1 MLPINDARFAA
12 LRGLGFTGA
21 TNDMVLA
28 WLKSQLPVPVTGGNL
43 ITNPE
48 LAGGAASGP
57 VAGNNPP
64 TGWTLPFNTADSGPV
79 DIGGGIFEW
88 EMNLAQVAGRCAL
101 QRNLA
106 DDLVGEPAGTAIV
119 FTVECEN
126 PTTANYNVAL
136 SNQSSAGLA
145 ITGGQSRAAPLM
157 TQNLQTEFTI
167 TDPSILVAT
176 IRMGVGTTANNT
188 VGMILRNPGLYRVA
202 DTQSPRSSLPDAW
215 NSFLALQLGAAA
227 TGQRNDDWYG
237 YLGSLGHTGS
247 LNDRELQYWLSQIV
261 P

>member
-43 ITNPE
+43 IANPE

-57 VAGNNPP
+57 VAGNFPP
-64 TGWTLPFNTADSGPV
+64 TGWTLPFNTADSAPV
-79 DIGGGIFEW
+79 DMGGGIFEW
-88 EMNLAQVAGRCAL
+88 QMNLAQVAGRYAL

-106 DDLVGEPAGTAIV
+106 ADLVGEPAGTAIV

-145 ITGGQSRAAPLM
+145 IKIGRAH
-157 TQNLQTEFTI
+157 
-167 TDPSILVAT
+167 V
-176 IRMGVGTTANNT
+176 
-188 VGMILRNPGLYRVA
+188 
-202 DTQSPRSSLPDAW
+202 
-215 NSFLALQLGAAA
+215 
-227 TGQRNDDWYG
+227 
-237 YLGSLGHTGS
+237 
-247 LNDRELQYWLSQIV
+247 
-261 P
+261 